1 MAEYVIFTD
10 AGGDVP
16 AELWTKYGLGSVP
29 MSYLLS
35 GETGIFDPGDPEREA
50 CCAKFYDALRRRA
63 DVSTTQ
69 ITPFLFE

>member
-1 MAEYVIFTD
+1 METARTPPDRSRDRDDPDRKEYIMAEYVIFTD

-35 GETGIFDPGDPEREA
+35 GETSIFDPGDP
-50 CCAKFYDALRRRA
+50 
-63 DVSTTQ
+63 
-69 ITPFLFE
+69 